1 MYCIVK
7 YMIIAIYWHQL
18 YARKLVHFIKI
29 EFQKICFVTIRSWS
43 FSETTLVTS
52 QDTVTYPVTSQ
63 HPQNEKYL
71 LETFVVCFNIKGNV
85 YNQDTYFNHAH
96 PK

>member
-1 MYCIVK
+1 
-7 YMIIAIYWHQL
+7 MIIAIYWHQL

-43 FSETTLVTS
+43 FSETTFVAS

-63 HPQNEKYL
+63 HPQNEKYI
-71 LETFVVCFNIKGNV
+71 FGNV
-85 YNQDTYFNHAH
+85 CDVFQYKRQCIQSGYVF
-96 PK
+96 